1 MNKEKLLELG
11 LTEDQAKAVLE
22 GFKGYVPP
30 ERFNEVNEAKK
41 AAEALVS
48 ERDKQIEGLKKSTGN
63 SEALKSQIEKLQSE
77 NKAAKEKYE
86 ADIKTL
92 KINNAIDSALTKA
105 GAKNL
110 KAVRAL
116 LDMEKI
122 TIEGDEV
129 KGIDDQIKGLSK
141 AEDSSFLFNV
151 VESGNK
157 TPKGMK
163 PHEGSGKPAGKKSY
177 SEMTYTER
185 VEFLAN
191 GGVPE

>member
-11 LTEDQAKAVLE
+11 LTEEQAKAVLE

-41 AAEALVS
+41 NAEALVS
-48 ERDKQIEGLKKSTGN
+48 ERDKQIEGLKKSTGDN
-63 SEALKSQIEKLQSE
+63 EALKAEIEKLQSE

-86 ADIKTL
+86 SDIKTL
-92 KINNAIDSALTKA
+92 KINNAIDSALTSA

-122 TIEGDEV
+122 TLEGDEV
-129 KGIDDQIKGLSK
+129 KGVSDQVKALMK

-151 VESGNK
+151 KDGNPA
-157 TPKGMK
+157 PKGMK
-163 PHEGSGKPAGKKSY
+163 SPDGSGKPAGNKPYSQMTY
-177 SEMTYTER
+177 SER
-185 VEFLAN
+185 VAFLEA
-191 GGVPE
+191 GGVPTE